1 MVAFYHYDYQKVG
14 LDPLSAEKIK
24 YGPFRSAIQIEGQEN
39 MTEKTVQLTPEQYR
53 QFVAIQ
59 YLNASAFL
67 FEGLKSQQGKNE
79 FHFVV
84 TMRSFIEYTRR
95 GIWFLAWATNQQ
107 LRGVKRLT
115 FQASGSPG
123 IASMDAMINEA
134 LGRGRLSHLMDGVR
148 DINNEPFLH
157 CLHALT
163 HGNPISVRMVA
174 FGVDK
179 IFKTDMLLLR
189 AETDLNLFR
198 ILLYR
203 RMLGEELKDIWKMLG
218 TIHNQPDTMKSNVM
232 IAANLVKQAGLTLQ

>member
-1 MVAFYHYDYQKVG
+1 M
-14 LDPLSAEKIK
+14 L
-24 YGPFRSAIQIEGQEN
+24 
-39 MTEKTVQLTPEQYR
+39 EKTVQMTPEQYR

-67 FEGLKSQQGKNE
+67 FDGLKSQQGKNN

-95 GIWFLAWATNQQ
+95 GIWFLAWATDQQ
-107 LRGVKRLT
+107 LRGVKSLT
-115 FQASGSPG
+115 FRASGSPG
-123 IASMDAMINEA
+123 IASMDAMINDA
-134 LGRGRLSHLMDGVR
+134 LGRGKVSHLMDPMK

-174 FGVDK
+174 FGLDK

-218 TIHNQPDTMKSNVM
+218 TIHNQPDTMKTNVK
-232 IAANLVKQAGLTLQ
+232 IAAELVKQAGLA

>member
-1 MVAFYHYDYQKVG
+1 MTNETIQMT
-14 LDPLSAEKIK
+14 LD
-24 YGPFRSAIQIEGQEN
+24 
-39 MTEKTVQLTPEQYR
+39 QYR

-67 FEGLKSQQGKNE
+67 FDGLKSQQGKNN
-79 FHFVV
+79 FHSVV
-84 TMRSFIEYTRR
+84 TMQSFIEYTRR
-95 GIWFLAWATNQQ
+95 GIWFLAWATDHQ
-107 LRGVKRLT
+107 LRGVKKLT

-123 IASMDAMINEA
+123 IAKMDAMINEA
-134 LGRGRLSHLMDGVR
+134 LGVGKVSHLMDPVK

-179 IFKTDMLLLR
+179 MFQSDMLLLR

-203 RMLGEELKDIWKMLG
+203 RMLGEQLSDIWKMLG
-218 TIHNQPDTMKSNVM
+218 TIHNQSDTMKTNVQ
-232 IAANLVKQAGLTLQ
+232 IAAHLVKQAGLSLS

>member
-1 MVAFYHYDYQKVG
+1 MADETLQMT
-14 LDPLSAEKIK
+14 LD
-24 YGPFRSAIQIEGQEN
+24 
-39 MTEKTVQLTPEQYR
+39 QYR
-53 QFVAIQ
+53 KFVAVQ
-59 YLNASAFL
+59 YLNASGFL

-79 FHFVV
+79 FHFAV

-95 GIWFLAWATNQQ
+95 GIWFLAWATDEQ
-107 LRGVKRLT
+107 LHSVKKLT

-123 IASMDAMINEA
+123 IAKMDAMISEA
-134 LGRGRLSHLMDGVR
+134 LGLGKVSRLMDPVK

-174 FGVDK
+174 FGVGK
-179 IFKTDMLLLR
+179 MFKTDMLLLR

-203 RMLGEELKDIWKMLG
+203 RMLGEELKGIWKMLA
-218 TIHNQPDTMKSNVM
+218 TIHNQPDTMRTNVR
-232 IAANLVKQAGLTLQ
+232 IAAHLLKQAGILLQ

>member
-1 MVAFYHYDYQKVG
+1 MADATIQMT
-14 LDPLSAEKIK
+14 LD
-24 YGPFRSAIQIEGQEN
+24 
-39 MTEKTVQLTPEQYR
+39 QYR
-53 QFVAIQ
+53 KFVAVQ

-67 FEGLKSQQGKNE
+67 FEGLKSQQGKND
-79 FHFVV
+79 FHFAV

-95 GIWFLAWATNQQ
+95 GIWFLAWATDQQ
-107 LRGVKRLT
+107 LSGVKNLT

-123 IASMDAMINEA
+123 IAKMDAMISEA
-134 LGRGRLSHLMDGVR
+134 LGLGKVSHLMDPVK

-174 FGVDK
+174 FGVGN

-203 RMLGEELKDIWKMLG
+203 RMLGEDLGGIWTMLG
-218 TIHNQPDTMKSNVM
+218 TIHNQPDTMKTNVM
-232 IAANLVKQAGLTLQ
+232 IAARLIKQAGLTLS

>member
-1 MVAFYHYDYQKVG
+1 MADATIQMT
-14 LDPLSAEKIK
+14 LD
-24 YGPFRSAIQIEGQEN
+24 
-39 MTEKTVQLTPEQYR
+39 QYR
-53 QFVAIQ
+53 KFVAVQ

-67 FEGLKSQQGKNE
+67 FEGLKSQQGKND
-79 FHFVV
+79 FHFAV

-95 GIWFLAWATNQQ
+95 GIWFLAWATDQQ
-107 LRGVKRLT
+107 LSGVKNLT

-123 IASMDAMINEA
+123 IAKMDAMISEA
-134 LGRGRLSHLMDGVR
+134 LGLGKVSHLMDPVK

-174 FGVDK
+174 FGVGN

-203 RMLGEELKDIWKMLG
+203 RMLGEDLGGIWTMLG
-218 TIHNQPDTMKSNVM
+218 TIHNQPDTMKANVM
-232 IAANLVKQAGLTLQ
+232 IAARLIKQAGLILS

>member
-1 MVAFYHYDYQKVG
+1 MTN
-14 LDPLSAEKIK
+14 ET
-24 YGPFRSAIQIEGQEN
+24 IQ
-39 MTEKTVQLTPEQYR
+39 MTLEQYR

-67 FEGLKSQQGKNE
+67 FDGLKSQQGKNN

-95 GIWFLAWATNQQ
+95 GMWFLAWATDQQ
-107 LRGVKRLT
+107 LRGVTKLT

-123 IASMDAMINEA
+123 IAKMDAMINEA
-134 LGRGRLSHLMDGVR
+134 LGVGKVSHLMDPVK

-179 IFKTDMLLLR
+179 MFQTDMLLLR

-203 RMLGEELKDIWKMLG
+203 RMLGEQLSDIWKTLG
-218 TIHNQPDTMKSNVM
+218 AIHNQPDIMKTNVM
-232 IAANLVKQAGLTLQ
+232 SAARLIKQRGLVLS